1 MFDTQREE
9 LIWAGRKLVLE
20 TGKMARQAD
29 GAVVATYGETTVLAT
44 VVGAKEPKAGIDFL
58 PLTVNYQERTY
69 AAGRIPGGYFKR
81 EGRPTEKETL
91 VSRLID
97 RPIRPLFV
105 DGWRNDTQVVLTVLS
120 HDLENDPDIVAMVAA
135 SAALTLSGVPF
146 MGPVGAARVGY
157 VNGQYMLNP
166 PLAEMEGSSLDLV
179 VAGTQDAVLMVESE
193 AKELPEDVMLGA
205 VMFGHKHFQPIIE
218 AIIRLAEKAA
228 KEPRDFAAADMSD
241 VEKAVLEICESDLR
255 EAYKKTV
262 KQERYAAVDAVKAR
276 VMEALVPSE
285 GEARFPAEKVK
296 AAFKEAQSKVVRWN
310 ILDTG
315 SRIDGR
321 DLKTVRP
328 IVAEVGILPRTHGS
342 ALFTRG
348 ETQALVVTTLGTGED
363 EQFIDQLEGTRKESF
378 LLHYNFPPYS
388 VGETGRMGSPGRRE
402 IGHGKLAWRAIHP
415 MLPPAHEF
423 PYTIRVVSEI
433 TESNGSSSMASVC
446 GGSLALMDAGVPL
459 RRPVAGIA
467 MGLILEGERF
477 AVLSDILGDE
487 DHLGDMDFKVAGTEE
502 GITSLQMDIKI
513 AGITEEIMRVALD
526 QARDGRAHILEEMN
540 KALTAP
546 RAELGEHAPRI
557 ETMKIP
563 TDKIREVIGTGGK
576 VIREIVEKT
585 GAKIDIQDD
594 GTIKIASADGKAIQ
608 AAFNWIR
615 SIVAEPE
622 NGMIYEGTVVK
633 TMDFGAF
640 VNFFGPKDG
649 LVHISELAPQRV
661 AKVTDVVKEGD
672 KVKVKFLGM
681 DDRGKVRLSMKVVDQ
696 ATGEDI
702 TERLKAERAERGE
715 PEEREDR
722 GPRPDRGDRGGDRG
736 DRGRRPSRR
745 EAGE

>member
-1 MFDTQREE
+1 MFDIQREE

-20 TGKMARQAD
+20 TGKVARQAD
-29 GAVVATYGETTVLAT
+29 GAVVATYGDTTVLAT
-44 VVGAKEPKAGIDFL
+44 VVAAKEPKPGIDFM

-97 RPIRPLFV
+97 RPIRPLFL
-105 DGWRNDTQVVLTVLS
+105 DGWRNDTQVIVTVLS

-146 MGPVGAARVGY
+146 TGPVGAARVGWINNSY
-157 VNGQYMLNP
+157 VLNP
-166 PLAEMEGSSLDLV
+166 TLAEMEDFTLDLV

-193 AKELPEDVMLGA
+193 ARELPEDVMLGA
-205 VMFGHKHFQPIIE
+205 VMFGHKHFQPVID

-228 KEPRDFAAADMSD
+228 KEPRDFAPPEREEAI
-241 VEKAVLEICESDLR
+241 EAVLAAAGDDLR
-255 EAYKKTV
+255 DAYKITD
-262 KQERYAAVDAVKAR
+262 KQARYKAVDAAKAKVVAALCPADGEQRYEPEAVK
-276 VMEALVPSE
+276 
-285 GEARFPAEKVK
+285 G
-296 AAFKEAQSKVVRWN
+296 AFKEAQARVVRWN

-328 IVAEVGILPRTHGS
+328 IVSEVGVLPRTHGS

-348 ETQALVVTTLGTGED
+348 ETQALVVATLGTGED
-363 EQFIDQLEGTRKESF
+363 EQFVDALEGTRKERF

-388 VGETGRMGSPGRRE
+388 VGETGRIGSPGRRE
-402 IGHGKLAWRAIHP
+402 IGHGKLAWRALRP
-415 MLPPAHEF
+415 MLPPPHEF
-423 PYTIRVVSEI
+423 PYTLRVVSEI
-433 TESNGSSSMASVC
+433 TESNGSSSMATVC
-446 GGSLALMDAGVPL
+446 GTSLSLMDAGVPL

-487 DHLGDMDFKVAGTEE
+487 DHLGDMDFKVAGTDQ

-513 AGITEEIMRVALD
+513 AGITEEIMKVALD
-526 QARDGRAHILEEMN
+526 QAKGGREHILVEMAR
-540 KALTAP
+540 ALTAP
-546 RAELGEHAPRI
+546 RAELGEYAPRI
-557 ETMKIP
+557 EVMQIP

-585 GAKIDIQDD
+585 GAKVNIEDD
-594 GTIKIASADGKAIQ
+594 GTVKIASSDGASIKA
-608 AAFNWIR
+608 AYNWIR

-622 NGMIYEGTVVK
+622 AGAVYEGKVVK
-633 TMDFGAF
+633 VMEFGAF
-640 VNFFGPKDG
+640 VNFFGSRDG

-661 AKVTDVVKEGD
+661 ATVKDVVKEGD
-672 KVKVKFLGM
+672 TVKVKFLGM
-681 DDRGKVRLSMKVVDQ
+681 DDRGKIKLSMKVVDQ
-696 ATGEDI
+696 ATGED
-702 TERLKAERAERGE
+702 LSKKRAEGAPEGEAPAAEGGEASSGGGEGRPRRRGGRRGE
-715 PEEREDR
+715 
-722 GPRPDRGDRGGDRG
+722 
-736 DRGRRPSRR
+736 
-745 EAGE
+745 